1 MPPKRSN
8 LQSPNPVKLQM
19 LESASD
25 DDHAIN
31 IDATIAVPAAAT
43 MHSSNAAASDAS
55 NDEAVHVQV
64 APSGSPET
72 QPSDIDQA
80 RGLPHCDMLPMSPPS
95 PGLNRA
101 KFMAKFVTAST
112 SCNLDLCRSLP
123 GSKVVLVGV
132 VIAVYPASS
141 NPDRRYIILA
151 DSTGSVGITVWNQNV
166 NMFGF
171 DSVGRVVQCCRI
183 VVATHNG
190 KKTLTMVRDSSVEFI
205 HDADH
210 ALAKWWR
217 ELLILQPCSLGNVQ
231 SISDNSIIN
240 VAGVLGYLTEE
251 IKMVGN
257 VQKTLTSMHLGDAS
271 GNLIVKS
278 WNHPSATFAMH
289 VEHPILIQRVR
300 VTSFAGT
307 KIGELLDGSG
317 SVISTEFAAKRSLQ
331 QFWSD

>member
-1 MPPKRSN
+1 
-8 LQSPNPVKLQM
+8 
-19 LESASD
+19 
-25 DDHAIN
+25 
-31 IDATIAVPAAAT
+31 
-43 MHSSNAAASDAS
+43 
-55 NDEAVHVQV
+55 
-64 APSGSPET
+64 
-72 QPSDIDQA
+72 
-80 RGLPHCDMLPMSPPS
+80 MSPPS

-112 SCNLDLCRSLP
+112 SCNLELCRSPP

-132 VIAVYPASS
+132 VIAVYPASA
-141 NPDRRYIILA
+141 NPDRRYIVLA

-205 HDADH
+205 HDANH
-210 ALAKWWR
+210 ALAQWWR
-217 ELLILQPCSLGNVQ
+217 ELLIMQPCPLGDVQ

-240 VAGVLGYLTEE
+240 VAGVLGFLTEE

-257 VQKTLTSMHLGDAS
+257 VQKTLTSMHLGDS
-271 GNLIVKS
+271 TGNIVVKS
-278 WNHPSATFAMH
+278 WNHPSLTFAMH

-300 VTSFAGT
+300 VTSFAGS

-317 SVISTEFAAKRSLQ
+317 SVICTEFAAKKRLQ
-331 QFWSD
+331 RYWSE